1 MKDMIKK
8 NKGEENNVVERVKK
22 TETRTKRNI
31 ILTQIRNDEIRYS
44 YT

>member
-22 TETRTKRNI
+22 TETRTKRKLLKI
-31 ILTQIRNDEIRYS
+31 
-44 YT
+44 